1 MGASRN
7 ELKRK
12 IKKLA
17 YEAEI
22 SNNKDVA
29 HILDWLHECMNDPN
43 FYAVSVD
50 RPMKSKKESKKA
62 K

>member
-1 MGASRN
+1 MSASRN
-7 ELKRK
+7 ELKKK

-17 YEAEI
+17 YEAKI
-22 SNNKDVA
+22 SDNKDVG
-29 HILDWLHECMNDPN
+29 HILDWLYECMNDPN

-50 RPMKSKKESKKA
+50 RPLKPKKGSKKA